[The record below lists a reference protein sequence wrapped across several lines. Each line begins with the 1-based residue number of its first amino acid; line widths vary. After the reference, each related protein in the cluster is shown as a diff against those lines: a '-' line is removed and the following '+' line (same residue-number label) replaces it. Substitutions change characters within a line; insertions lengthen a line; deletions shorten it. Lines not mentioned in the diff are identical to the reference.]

1 MPTASS
7 VSQRH
12 FNEGWASI
20 KRIEIVDAQE
30 ESMTAC
36 SVFRLCSAIVGAM
49 GAALILNPRFSVQEL
64 FGGGLSND
72 NISTN
77 TRMA

>member
-1 MPTASS
+1 
-7 VSQRH
+7 
-12 FNEGWASI
+12 
-20 KRIEIVDAQE
+20 
-30 ESMTAC
+30 MTAR